1 MRHIAITAAAL
12 AFGLCGTA
20 ALGQTAPRPAAA
32 LVGPVTGDP
41 EKDSIGLVLAG
52 PTEARETGC
61 GGEPRF
67 TPEAMPVGTP
77 TGNPEKDSVGF
88 LLLPGD
94 DGCPGVAGR
103 DATRP

>member
-1 MRHIAITAAAL
+1 
-12 AFGLCGTA
+12 
-20 ALGQTAPRPAAA
+20 
-32 LVGPVTGDP
+32 
-41 EKDSIGLVLAG
+41 
-52 PTEARETGC
+52 
-61 GGEPRF
+61 
-67 TPEAMPVGTP
+67 MPVGTP